1 MNQKAVFFLLKKKEV
16 SENSACEPLP
26 SMLWG
31 RGFNSMEKKSYFI
44 YYLKKIKDVKPVS
57 LQHNFLY
64 DKKRQNHSQDQ
75 G

>member
-1 MNQKAVFFLLKKKEV
+1 
-16 SENSACEPLP
+16 
-26 SMLWG
+26 MLWG

-44 YYLKKIKDVKPVS
+44 YYLKKKKKKDVKPVS
-57 LQHNFLY
+57 LQHNLLY